1 MKYNIPRGTYDI
13 LPSQSHKW
21 QHLIRRFQDLAAAY
35 GYREISTPIFEQS
48 ALFERSSGSSSDVV
62 QKEMYRFLDRKGR
75 EFALRPEGTAPVV
88 RSFIENSWDKTQGR
102 TKLYYTGPMFR
113 YDRPQAGRYRQF
125 WQYGLEFFGSQHPF
139 YDAEVIAFLW
149 NFLTSLGLKKI
160 HLEINSVGCP
170 NCLDEYETALKAYYK
185 PHLSELCGDCQNRFE
200 VNPKRLLDCKVPSCG
215 VIAAKA
221 PSQLDY
227 LDEDCRN
234 HFEQV
239 QHYLKLANIEFE
251 VNPRIVRGLDYYS
264 HTAFEVIFDGLGAQ
278 NTLAGGGRYN
288 YLVQQMGG
296 RSTPAIG
303 FAGGFERLL
312 LALEEE
318 GVILDV
324 DPVPDIYAIAMGEEA
339 QKALLPLIFALRNQ
353 GRKVDYDPEKT
364 SFKAQMK
371 AANNSQARFCLII
384 GEDELS
390 SNSAILKDMDSGEQE
405 SVALDKVSDHLDSFP
420 LTKS

>member
-1 MKYNIPRGTYDI
+1 
-13 LPSQSHKW
+13 
-21 QHLIRRFQDLAAAY
+21 
-35 GYREISTPIFEQS
+35 
-48 ALFERSSGSSSDVV
+48 
-62 QKEMYRFLDRKGR
+62 
-75 EFALRPEGTAPVV
+75 
-88 RSFIENSWDKTQGR
+88 
-102 TKLYYTGPMFR
+102 MF
-113 YDRPQAGRYRQF
+113 
-125 WQYGLEFFGSQHPF
+125 
-139 YDAEVIAFLW
+139 
-149 NFLTSLGLKKI
+149 
-160 HLEINSVGCP
+160 
-170 NCLDEYETALKAYYK
+170 
-185 PHLSELCGDCQNRFE
+185 
-200 VNPKRLLDCKVPSCG
+200 
-215 VIAAKA
+215 AAKA

-296 RSTPAIG
+296 RATPAIG

-318 GVILDV
+318 GIDLHTDL
-324 DPVPDIYAIAMGEEA
+324 VPDVYAIAMGESA
-339 QKALLPLIFALRNQ
+339 QKALIPIIFSLRNQ
-353 GRKVDYDPEKT
+353 GVKVDYDPEKT

-371 AANNSQARFCLII
+371 AANSSQARFCLII

-390 SNSAILKDMDSGEQE
+390 SNSVILKNMETGEQQN
-405 SVALDKVSDHLDSFP
+405 VAMDKVSELLSSFP

>member
-1 MKYNIPRGTYDI
+1 M
-13 LPSQSHKW
+13 
-21 QHLIRRFQDLAAAY
+21 
-35 GYREISTPIFEQS
+35 
-48 ALFERSSGSSSDVV
+48 
-62 QKEMYRFLDRKGR
+62 
-75 EFALRPEGTAPVV
+75 
-88 RSFIENSWDKTQGR
+88 
-102 TKLYYTGPMFR
+102 
-113 YDRPQAGRYRQF
+113 
-125 WQYGLEFFGSQHPF
+125 
-139 YDAEVIAFLW
+139 W

-278 NTLAGGGRYN
+278 NTLAGGEDTTIWCSKWEADQRPP
-288 YLVQQMGG
+288 
-296 RSTPAIG
+296 S
-303 FAGGFERLL
+303 
-312 LALEEE
+312 AL
-318 GVILDV
+318 
-324 DPVPDIYAIAMGEEA
+324 
-339 QKALLPLIFALRNQ
+339 
-353 GRKVDYDPEKT
+353 PEDLNACCWPWK
-364 SFKAQMK
+364 K
-371 AANNSQARFCLII
+371 R
-384 GEDELS
+384 
-390 SNSAILKDMDSGEQE
+390 
-405 SVALDKVSDHLDSFP
+405 V
-420 LTKS
+420 

>member
-1 MKYNIPRGTYDI
+1 M
-13 LPSQSHKW
+13 
-21 QHLIRRFQDLAAAY
+21 
-35 GYREISTPIFEQS
+35 
-48 ALFERSSGSSSDVV
+48 
-62 QKEMYRFLDRKGR
+62 
-75 EFALRPEGTAPVV
+75 
-88 RSFIENSWDKTQGR
+88 
-102 TKLYYTGPMFR
+102 
-113 YDRPQAGRYRQF
+113 
-125 WQYGLEFFGSQHPF
+125 
-139 YDAEVIAFLW
+139 
-149 NFLTSLGLKKI
+149 
-160 HLEINSVGCP
+160 
-170 NCLDEYETALKAYYK
+170 
-185 PHLSELCGDCQNRFE
+185 
-200 VNPKRLLDCKVPSCG
+200 PSCG
-215 VIAAKA
+215 EIAKQA

-227 LDEDCRN
+227 LDEDCRV

-239 QHYLKLANIEFE
+239 QHYLRLANIEFV

-318 GVILDV
+318 GISLEGDPIPDV
-324 DPVPDIYAIAMGEEA
+324 YAIAMGEEA
-339 QKALLPLIFALRNQ
+339 QKALLPLIFSLRNQ

-371 AANNSQARFCLII
+371 AANSSQARFCLII

-390 SNSAILKDMDSGEQE
+390 SQSVILKDMVSGEQQ
-405 SVALDKVSDHLDSFP
+405 SVPMDKVTSHLIQM
-420 LTKS
+420 L